1 VTSEG
6 KGLRDQSQRET
17 IVSDLDRNIMVEAAA
32 GTGKTTSL
40 LDRMVAL
47 IETGRCTV
55 QSLVAVTFTRKAA
68 AELRSRFGLALEE
81 RAKEAAGQALARLD
95 NAISNMERCFI
106 GTIHSF
112 CARLLRERPVEAG
125 VDPGF
130 GELSEEES
138 ASLKRMAWEEFCSL
152 LYAEGDPVLEELDSL
167 GLSIGQIEN
176 AYNELADNTDIKNWP
191 TENASLP
198 DLGTARGKL
207 LEYADH
213 MRSLKLPPPPGNSRD
228 NLIPVYRSIPG
239 RVDALGA
246 DIEDPVRL
254 MDLLSR
260 FRSYERSGIVQKHWP
275 GQTRVQ
281 YSELALGELERW
293 NRFADKVAQPALTS
307 WMEYRYRTVI
317 SIASGALSHLRTLKE
332 TAGSLD
338 FQDLLLRSAQLLREN
353 PEVRTFFQNRF
364 THLLID
370 EFQDTDP
377 VQAEV
382 MLLLTASDPQERN
395 WRKCKPRPGSLFVV
409 GDPKQSI
416 YRFRRADITTYNDV
430 KDIME
435 RSGGI
440 CLELSTNFRSVRK
453 NIDWVNSFFE
463 GSFPASASDTSPS
476 YAPLHPGSSCD
487 WEKGTSGISVIR
499 LPESCTTNR
508 ECVQYEAEFIARYI
522 RRAID
527 DGQSVTRAD
536 GKSFPAT
543 AGDFLII
550 TRNTIHLSGYASA
563 LQELH
568 IPHEVTGGSVL
579 NEVFELHL
587 LFACLCAA
595 ARPYS
600 PSAVAGVLRS
610 GLFGISDDTLYTFKR
625 AGGQFTA
632 PFSVPNGLE
641 REESHLLED
650 AFSRLGKYSSWL
662 DTLPPVSAAQMVIED
677 LGLLVSAALHPGGNT
692 LAGSI
697 GKALELFRSGRAELF
712 TKDDLIDYLGCI
724 VNKEENYDG
733 VTALPPDPDV
743 VRLMNLHKVKG
754 LEAPIVFLADTT
766 GRREFPVIR
775 HIDRKGGRTSGY
787 LAVYEP
793 RKVWGAGKI
802 IAQAP
807 GWDSKWEPMER
818 AFLRDEETRLLYVAA
833 TRAGSQL
840 IIAQRS
846 DGKDKSYW
854 SPFDK
859 HLVDVPV
866 LEDPGPA
873 VSPAREVITLSGSE
887 VNKASESIDRHW
899 KASSGPT
906 SIKITATDIA
916 TRQDSDFIP
925 PAGEHGTEW
934 GTVMHL
940 LLESAMADP
949 DADLNSLAVSA
960 LRDNGLEPEL
970 AKRAIKSVEAVM
982 ASPVWGRAA
991 ASGTELVE
999 VPFCLSRNTDEDNGI
1014 EIPTL
1019 LTGVIDL
1026 AFKEPDGWVIVDYKT
1041 GGKKPEDAQKL
1052 AQYYRPQI
1060 ELYSES
1066 WESITGSSVKEKGF
1080 YFVDLGVYFPLK
1092 LSP

>member
-1 VTSEG
+1 MAPGGNEL
-6 KGLRDQSQRET
+6 KDKSQREA
-17 IVSDLDRNIMVEAAA
+17 IVTDLDQNIMVEAAA

-40 LDRMVAL
+40 LNRMVAL
-47 IETGRCTV
+47 IETERCTV
-55 QSLVAVTFTRKAA
+55 QTLAAVTFTRKAA
-68 AELRSRFGLALEE
+68 AELRSRFGLAMEE
-81 RAKEAAGQALARLD
+81 RAKKAAGQALARLED
-95 NAISNMERCFI
+95 AISSMERCFI

-130 GELSEEES
+130 AELSEGES

-176 AYNELADNTDIKNWP
+176 AYNELADNMDIETWP
-191 TENASLP
+191 TEDAGLP
-198 DLGTARGKL
+198 DLATARKKL
-207 LEYADH
+207 LEYTDH
-213 MRSLKLPPPPGNSRD
+213 MRSLKLPPPPRNSRD
-228 NLIPVYRSIPG
+228 NLIPAYRSIPG
-239 RVDALGA
+239 RVDALSTCL
-246 DIEDPVRL
+246 EDPVRL
-254 MDLLSR
+254 MELLSR
-260 FRSYERSGIVQKHWP
+260 FRRYERSGIVQKHWP
-275 GQTRVQ
+275 GETRAQ
-281 YSELALGELERW
+281 YRELALGELERW
-293 NRFADKVAQPALTS
+293 NRFTGEVAQTTLTS

-317 SIASGALSHLRTLKE
+317 SIATRGVLHFRTLKE
-332 TAGSLD
+332 TDGSLD
-338 FQDLLLRSAQLLREN
+338 FQDLLLKSARLLREH
-353 PEVRTFFQNRF
+353 PEVRVFFRNRF
-364 THLLID
+364 THMLID

-382 MLLLTASDPQERN
+382 MLLLTASDPKERN
-395 WRKCKPRPGSLFVV
+395 WMRCKPQPGSLFVV

-430 KDIME
+430 KNIME
-435 RSGGI
+435 RSGGT
-440 CLELSTNFRSVRK
+440 CLQLSTNFRSIRK

-476 YAPLHPGSSCD
+476 YVPLHPGSD
-487 WEKGTSGISVIR
+487 WDRENGISGISVIR
-499 LPESCTTNR
+499 LPESCTANR
-508 ECVQYEAEFIARYI
+508 DCVQYEAEFIARYI

-527 DGQSVTRAD
+527 DGLSVTRAD
-536 GKSFPAT
+536 GKSFPAA

-550 TRNTIHLSGYASA
+550 TRNTIHLSSYASA

-587 LFACLCAA
+587 LFACLCAG

-632 PFSVPNGLE
+632 PFAVPDGLSK
-641 REESHLLED
+641 EESHLLED
-650 AFSRLGKYSSWL
+650 AFSRLSKYSRWL
-662 DTLPPVSAAQMVIED
+662 DTLPPVSAAQRMIED
-677 LGLLVSAALHPGGNT
+677 LGLLASAALQPGGNT
-692 LAGSI
+692 VAGSI
-697 GKALELFRSGRAELF
+697 GKALELCRSGRAELI
-712 TKDDLIDYLGCI
+712 TRDDLIDYLGYI
-724 VNKEENYDG
+724 VNKEENHDG

-754 LEAPIVFLADTT
+754 LEAPVVFLADAT

-802 IAQAP
+802 IAKAP

-818 AFLRDEETRLLYVAA
+818 AFLGDEEIRLLYVAA

-840 IIAQRS
+840 VITQRS

-854 SPFDK
+854 LPFDR
-859 HLVDVPV
+859 HLVDVPA

-873 VSPAREVITLSGSE
+873 VPPAGEVISITASE

-899 KASSGPT
+899 KASSGPS

-916 TRQDSDFIP
+916 TGQDTGSTP
-925 PAGEHGTEW
+925 PSGEYGTGW
-934 GTVMHL
+934 GTVIHL
-940 LLESAMADP
+940 LLELAMADP
-949 DADLNSLAVSA
+949 DADLNTLAVSA

-970 AKRAIKSVEAVM
+970 SKRATEFVKAVM
-982 ASPVWGRAA
+982 ASPVWSRAA
-991 ASGTELVE
+991 ASGTRLTE
-999 VPFCLSRNTDEDNGI
+999 VPFYLSRDTDGDNGKQ
-1014 EIPTL
+1014 IPTL
-1019 LTGVIDL
+1019 ISGVIDL

-1041 GGKKPEDAQKL
+1041 GGRQAEDAENL
-1052 AQYYRPQI
+1052 AEHYRPQI
-1060 ELYSES
+1060 ELYSEC

-1080 YFVDLGVYFPLK
+1080 YFVDLGLYVTIE
-1092 LSP
+1092 